1 MAFKSGSKHNF
12 KDDLPYEEDKAAREQ
27 LCIELCAHLAEGYSF
42 ECFPKCEK
50 TRLARLIEAFKEEFP
65 HQALDK
71 ARQMGQYDWE
81 SIGKRQADGR
91 CLGNSRSWFYN
102 MANRYGWRDK
112 VDLQA
117 DTKGSLSVQVVNYSS
132 THRDSASDTEPKVD
146 GEGPER

>member
-1 MAFKSGSKHNF
+1 MIGKTKVNL
-12 KDDLPYEEDKAAREQ
+12 KRELNPENNKEDRIVICE
-27 LCIELCAHLAEGYSF
+27 ELCKHLIEGYSM
-42 ECFPKCEK
+42 ECFGMISKF
-50 TRLARLIEAFKEEFP
+50 RLDKLIGAHPEEFP
-65 HQALDK
+65 RESLDK
-71 ARQMGQYDWE
+71 ARQLGQQGWE

-132 THRDSASDTEPKVD
+132 RTNAAVD
-146 GEGPER
+146 GTTPTVVPPVVTG